1 MSVIIADLKC
11 AEKIFLISVRMN
23 QDAEI
28 CRLLEL
34 MPASGLMM
42 IQIVSQPRQ
51 LTVIETP
58 FPKPW
63 MKKRPIFINFDLWQS
78 LPQPQRDLLLLRSVS
93 RLCHLQWFK
102 PDWNQGLVVAGGL
115 GMLVEWVQH
124 QPFGLLVAGGACAW
138 GIQRFWKSNY
148 PLQLE
153 LETDTLAISIAQ
165 RRGYTASEA
174 TRHLLHAIETVP
186 KLEKRTGLDPTEVMR
201 CRQLR
206 IRERGTA

>member
-1 MSVIIADLKC
+1 
-11 AEKIFLISVRMN
+11 MN
-23 QDAEI
+23 EDAEI

-63 MKKRPIFINFDLWQS
+63 MKKRLIFINFDLWQS
-78 LPQPQRDLLLLRSVS
+78 LPQPQRDLLLLRGVS
-93 RLCHLQWFK
+93 RLCYLQWFK

-115 GMLVEWVQH
+115 GILVEWVQH
-124 QPFGLLVAGGACAW
+124 QPFGLLVAGGACVW

-153 LETDTLAISIAQ
+153 LETDALAISIAQ
-165 RRGYTASEA
+165 RRGYPASEA
-174 TRHLLHAIETVP
+174 ARHLLNAIETVV
-186 KLEKRTGLDPTEVMR
+186 KLEKRTGLNPTEVMR

-206 IRERGTA
+206 IKN

>member
-11 AEKIFLISVRMN
+11 AETMFLIQFAMKEDV
-23 QDAEI
+23 EI

-42 IQIVSQPRQ
+42 IQIVSKPHQFP
-51 LTVIETP
+51 VIETP

-63 MKKRPIFINFDLWQS
+63 MKKRLIFINFHLWQS

-93 RLCHLQWFK
+93 RLCYLQWFK

-115 GMLVEWVQH
+115 GMLVEWVQN

-138 GIQRFWKSNY
+138 GVQRFWKSNY

-153 LETDTLAISIAQ
+153 LETDALAISIAQ
-165 RRGYTASEA
+165 RRGYPASEA
-174 TRHLLHAIETVP
+174 ARHLLTAIEAVV
-186 KLEKRTGLDPTEVMR
+186 KLEKRTALNPTEIIR
-201 CRQLR
+201 CRQLGR
-206 IRERGTA
+206 RN

>member
-1 MSVIIADLKC
+1 MSVIIADLKR
-11 AEKIFLISVRMN
+11 AEKIVLIQFAMN
-23 QDAEI
+23 ENTEI

-63 MKKRPIFINFDLWQS
+63 MKKRLIVINFNLWQS

-93 RLCHLQWFK
+93 RLCYLQWFK

-115 GMLVEWVQH
+115 GMLLEWVQH

-138 GIQRFWKSNY
+138 GVQRFWKSNY

-153 LETDTLAISIAQ
+153 LETDALAISLAQ
-165 RRGYTASEA
+165 RRGYPTTEA
-174 TRHLLHAIETVP
+174 TRHLLTAIETVA
-186 KLEKRTGLDPTEVMR
+186 KLEKRTSLNSTEVMR

-206 IRERGTA
+206 MRE